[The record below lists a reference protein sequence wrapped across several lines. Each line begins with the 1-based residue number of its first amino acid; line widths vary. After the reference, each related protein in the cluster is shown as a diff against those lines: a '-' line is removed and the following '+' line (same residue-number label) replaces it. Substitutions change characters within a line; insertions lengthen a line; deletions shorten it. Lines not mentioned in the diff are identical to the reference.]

1 MDNRTLL
8 EDVRDVWRAFTD
20 LSESGDIDVNCY
32 GEAAVL
38 ARKQL
43 NSILARVEAAL
54 ASDAPE
60 QLEDA
65 QEKIKQLT
73 IDLLQQTAEA
83 SKNYE
88 LGLAAGFEKGLIA
101 AEERQAALAE
111 KKENTPMTDEQI
123 KHMVDRFLQWKLPA
137 DFNPDG
143 GVTFDPISSK
153 GTPYERVREPVG
165 TNLLSA
171 TQAEAMVRHMVE
183 ELPHP

>member
-1 MDNRTLL
+1 MTDRTLL

-111 KKENTPMTDEQI
+111 TSE
-123 KHMVDRFLQWKLPA
+123 
-137 DFNPDG
+137 
-143 GVTFDPISSK
+143 
-153 GTPYERVREPVG
+153 ERVERVARAICKATYYDVEPDMYESEEAFFTKDG
-165 TNLLSA
+165 PDAWKYFGDSDFMH
-171 TQAEAMVRHMVE
+171 QARAAIAAMGERG
-183 ELPHP
+183 